1 MAYQKLQ
8 GYRALSVIPSD
19 TINIPNPAAVAA
31 SGTADAPTGDQLVDA
46 AVNFINKNVKVGDIV
61 YTTNQTPNVVA
72 KVSSI
77 VDANTLGTTVA
88 IVTGATYVIYSQ
100 LNNSSDGCVL
110 YVGNSGDLKVTTAAG
125 DDVVFTNLPVGFFP
139 IQVLKIWA
147 TDTAAAGIIAI
158 W

>member
-8 GYRALSVIPSD
+8 GYRALSVVPSD
-19 TINIPNPAAVAA
+19 TINIPNPAAIAQTGVTTSAA
-31 SGTADAPTGDQLVDA
+31 ADKLISSTG
-46 AVNFINKNVKVGDIV
+46 NFIVKGVAVGDIV
-61 YTTNQTPNVVA
+61 YDTTNSVVA
-72 KVSSI
+72 TVTS
-77 VDANTLGTTVA
+77 VDSATELGTTVA

-110 YVGNSGDLKVTTAAG
+110 YVGTSGNLKVTTAAG

-139 IQVLKIWA
+139 VQVLKVWA
-147 TDTAAAGIIAI
+147 TGTAAAGIIAL